1 MFAEPTLD
9 DFTRRL
15 RWHLAREKNDCSNA
29 INAVV
34 RKFAAAGRHG
44 SGSCAINT
52 LTAVETGLDKAA
64 ETILGELTRAL
75 RTTQL
80 AKASLREEAEKTL
93 RAFLFEAKAL
103 FRPHQVDSTA
113 ITQRVLL
120 LDDRLRFLL
129 RQFDIGFSQPHE
141 TEAPPTLANSVNIGV
156 MSGGTFQQGAENTI
170 TNTSVT
176 INLPLAPSNP
186 G

>member
-1 MFAEPTLD
+1 MFVEPTLD

-15 RWHLAREKNDCSNA
+15 RWHLAREKSDCSNA
-29 INAVV
+29 INVV
-34 RKFAAAGRHG
+34 ARKFVAAGRHG
-44 SGSCAINT
+44 LGSCAINT

-64 ETILGELTRAL
+64 EAILGELTRAL
-75 RTTQL
+75 HTTQL
-80 AKASLREEAEKTL
+80 AKTSLREEAEKTL